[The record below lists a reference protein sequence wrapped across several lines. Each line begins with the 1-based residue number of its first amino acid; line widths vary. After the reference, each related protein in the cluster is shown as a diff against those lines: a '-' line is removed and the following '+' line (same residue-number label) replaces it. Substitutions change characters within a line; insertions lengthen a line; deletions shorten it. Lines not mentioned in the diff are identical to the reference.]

1 MADASAHIYH
11 AQRYAA
17 IANTLYG
24 ASPASAGE
32 LIWLA
37 LVQASHANGHQ
48 RAVSAHTQSR
58 RGIRNIVG
66 RLPVNN
72 RESVRLLNI
81 CDLTVTDLHGLAYRP
96 ADIDE
101 RRHKTRIDLA
111 KELVNT
117 LIRYA

>member
-11 AQRYAA
+11 ARRYTA
-17 IANTLYG
+17 IADALRDY
-24 ASPASAGE
+24 SPASAGE

-37 LVQASHANGHQ
+37 LVRAAQANRHQ
-48 RAVSAHTQSR
+48 RDASAHTQSR

-72 RESVRLLNI
+72 RERVRLLNI
-81 CDLTVTDLHGLAYRP
+81 CDLAVTDLHGLAYRP

-101 RRHKTRIDLA
+101 HRHKTRIDLA
-111 KELVNT
+111 KELMST
-117 LIRYA
+117 LLRYA